1 MSEENL
7 SDTGPEITPAS
18 AQTVTEP
25 APAIVAVERPE
36 RPRGTIAEW
45 TVTILL
51 LLFGTTTLVQA
62 FVIPTGSMEDTLLIG
77 DHLLVDKLA
86 YAPSGPISKYILPYE
101 QIKRGD
107 IIVFRY
113 PIDIR
118 QTFVKRVIGVPGD
131 HIRIENK
138 QLIINGNRL
147 TEPYKYHKTDYI
159 DSYRDNF
166 PGDPNVHLYEPAD
179 AMLRDQVQNN
189 EVVVPAGSYFAMGDN
204 RDSSLDSR
212 YWGFVPRENIIG
224 KPLIIYW
231 SYDAPTEHLANPTIS
246 FDHMKDLALN
256 FFRKTRWKRTFML
269 IHGYPIK
276 AEPVPPSGK

>member
-1 MSEENL
+1 MSETKL
-7 SDTGPEITPAS
+7 TTPDVKQAPEPKRKAD
-18 AQTVTEP
+18 P
-25 APAIVAVERPE
+25 
-36 RPRGTIAEW
+36 PRGTIAEW

-86 YAPSGPISKYILPYE
+86 YAPGGPVTKYILPYSP
-101 QIKRGD
+101 IKRGD

-131 HIRIENK
+131 RLRIVNK
-138 QLIINGNRL
+138 QLFRNGQPLN
-147 TEPYKYHKTDYI
+147 EPYKYHKTEYF

-166 PGDPNVHLYEPAD
+166 PGVPNVRLYEPAQE
-179 AMLRDQVQNN
+179 MLDKNVVSG
-189 EVVVPAGSYFAMGDN
+189 EVVVPPDSYFAMGDN

-212 YWGFVPRENIIG
+212 YWGFVPRDNIIG

-231 SYDAPTEHLANPTIS
+231 SYDAPTERLADPTIS
-246 FDHMKDLALN
+246 LDHALDLVQN
-256 FFRKTRWKRTFML
+256 FFVKTRWRRTFNL
-269 IHGYPIK
+269 IHGYS
-276 AEPVPPSGK
+276 AN